1 MKALACLGPPR
12 SLALLCV
19 VGLAC
24 SSPEKLGVA
33 GDPCLQFTDCVPALA
48 CVKGVCS
55 ADVTP
60 IVNIEDAAAADRG
73 SPPDVGLSD
82 TRSTDD
88 GGGQEAASDDD
99 GGAAETS
106 SPSLEAGPDSGSAG
120 DEAGLADAAHPQ
132 DALGDT

>member
-1 MKALACLGPPR
+1 VKALAYLGPLR
-12 SLALLCV
+12 SFALLCV

-82 TRSTDD
+82 TTSTDD
-88 GGGQEAASDDD
+88 GGGQEATSDD

-120 DEAGLADAAHPQ
+120 DEAGRADAGHPQ
-132 DALGDT
+132 DALSDT

>member
-1 MKALACLGPPR
+1 VKALARLGSPR

-19 VGLAC
+19 VGLGC

-73 SPPDVGLSD
+73 SPLDVGLSD
-82 TRSTDD
+82 TTPTDD
-88 GGGQEAASDDD
+88 GGGPESSSSDD
-99 GGAAETS
+99 GGGAEAS
-106 SPSLEAGPDSGSAG
+106 SPSLE
-120 DEAGLADAAHPQ
+120 ADAAHPQ
-132 DALGDT
+132 DADSGAE